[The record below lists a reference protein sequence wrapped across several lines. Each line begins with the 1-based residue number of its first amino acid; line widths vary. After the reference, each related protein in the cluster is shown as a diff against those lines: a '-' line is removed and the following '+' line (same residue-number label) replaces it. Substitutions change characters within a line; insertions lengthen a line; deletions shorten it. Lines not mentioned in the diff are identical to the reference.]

1 VQVTGPVLTTTGA
14 GGLDTVA
21 GPTVQKYPALEVQV
35 EAPANDEL

>member
-14 GGLDTVA
+14 GDTVA